1 MLARSYGQ
9 AFATRLHKAVVLLP
23 LVDNINIQRRFGC
36 TCQSRHAAG
45 KKLIHCN
52 FTGEDDANS
61 KGTPLSEVATHDDD
75 LLIRRKR
82 NASVKYGNI
91 DSTVFVLLYLRFL
104 TVIYL
109 G

>member
-75 LLIRRKR
+75 LLSLYGHKR
-82 NASVKYGNI
+82 SQMG
-91 DSTVFVLLYLRFL
+91 LRWSQNRGL
-104 TVIYL
+104 SHY
-109 G
+109 